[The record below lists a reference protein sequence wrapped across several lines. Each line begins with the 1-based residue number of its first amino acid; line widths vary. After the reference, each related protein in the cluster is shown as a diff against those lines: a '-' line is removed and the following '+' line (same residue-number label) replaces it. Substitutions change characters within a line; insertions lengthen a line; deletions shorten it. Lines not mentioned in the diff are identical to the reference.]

1 MTTPEQY
8 AVPPLPERKAS
19 GSVVALGVI
28 SIIYA
33 VLFRLCCGVV
43 SLLSGLF
50 ASGLVYMV
58 SDLPQLEGAPG
69 QSLEMMSSGPM
80 KAYTLIN
87 GFVLLVL
94 GGMLL
99 AGGIGLL
106 KLRPWARI
114 LSLGAAA
121 AEIVWVLISF
131 VINIFFINPMTIQ
144 VMPDQ
149 GPEASQMVGGVIVS
163 IFVAFAGLVY
173 PIVLLIC
180 LNLTSIKGQF
190 EPDSV
195 RY

>member
-1 MTTPEQY
+1 VTTPEQFD
-8 AVPPLPERKAS
+8 VPPLPERKAS

-33 VLFRLCCGVV
+33 VLFRLCCGAG
-43 SLLSGLF
+43 SMFSMLF
-50 ASGLVYMV
+50 ASAFTSMMAN
-58 SDLPQLEGAPG
+58 LPEMEGAPV
-69 QSLEMMSSGPM
+69 QSIEMMNSGPM
-80 KAYTLIN
+80 RAYTLIN

-99 AGGIGLL
+99 VGGIGLL

-114 LSLGAAA
+114 LSLGTAA

-131 VINIFFINPMTIQ
+131 VINIFFIYPMMSQ
-144 VMPDQ
+144 MMADQ
-149 GPEASQMVGGVIVS
+149 GPEASQMVISVIS
-163 IFVAFAGLVY
+163 GSFGALISLVY

-180 LNLTSIKGQF
+180 LNLASIKGQF